1 MPINPAIALQLDR
14 PQPVDILGTAGQVLT
29 LKNLVD
35 QGRMGALQLEQ
46 AEREGM
52 KRQSIADLAR
62 RSGGDM
68 GKFLEGYGEIDPLGA
83 LDLRM
88 KTAKSRAEL
97 DTARLNQ
104 SETLNKLALGAALA
118 VRDAG
123 YTQEAYDRERMRLQ
137 SLGVPAQLLATIPPV
152 VSQEYV
158 DSTIASGTT
167 MADRL
172 ARERFEREK
181 NLPLSD
187 FGKLL
192 ADQARDQEEAAR
204 LSSSQFTP
212 GSGTVDAE
220 GNMVAPAVRVGPP
233 PDRFAAIVAQ
243 KAQPLPEGFYY
254 DDKGRRQKDEEYWR
268 SRERVA
274 EKGAANVTA
283 VGGDMALGKAATT
296 KVDEGL
302 LDTSAA
308 LMRIERIGKEY
319 KPAWSTYLKQGEM
332 GFNAFREKLGGKLSP
347 EQQKELSSY
356 TSWRSSSLDNMNR
369 TIKELTGSAMGVEEA
384 NRIMATLPNPDD
396 APSQFQR
403 KLEDAKQ
410 QTRMALARLTYIKR
424 NGMAMQDV
432 PLDKVPSIINERG
445 GVLEQETKRKF
456 PNMSGAEVSR
466 LVKRQLAQE
475 FGLLAD

>member
-1 MPINPAIALQLDR
+1 MPINPAIALQFDR
-14 PQPVDILGTAGQVLT
+14 PQPIDILGTAGQVLT
-29 LKNLVD
+29 LKNLAE

-46 AEREGM
+46 AERENA

-62 RSGGDM
+62 SAGGDM
-68 GKFLEGYGEIDPLGA
+68 DKFVEGYGAIDPLGA

-88 KTAKSRAEL
+88 KTAKNQAEL

-123 YTQEAYDRERMRLQ
+123 YTQEAYDREIGRLR
-137 SLGVPAQLLATIPPV
+137 SLGVPAQLLATIPPA
-152 VSQEYV
+152 VSREYI
-158 DSTIASGTT
+158 DSQIAGGTT

-172 ARERFEREK
+172 ARERFEYEK
-181 NLPLSD
+181 NAPKSEV
-187 FGKLL
+187 GKLL
-192 ADQARDQEEAAR
+192 SDE
-204 LSSSQFTP
+204 
-212 GSGTVDAE
+212 DAW
-220 GNMVAPAVRVGPP
+220 
-233 PDRFAAIVAQ
+233 
-243 KAQPLPEGFYY
+243 
-254 DDKGRRQKDEEYWR
+254 RRQAGDAGLGTSAVDEGGTIVVSPAPSPFAGAINKASRDPAPQGFRYDARGQLVEIPEFWKA
-268 SRERVA
+268 RERVA
-274 EKGAANVTA
+274 KAGASQIQVA
-283 VGGDMALGKAATT
+283 GGDMALGKAGAG

-319 KPAWSTYLKQGEM
+319 KPAWSTYLKQGEI
-332 GFNAFREKLGGKLSP
+332 GFNAFREKLGAKLSP
-347 EQQKELSSY
+347 EQRKEMESY
-356 TSWRSSSLDNMNR
+356 TSWRSSALDNMNR
-369 TIKELTGSAMGVEEA
+369 TIKELTGTAMGIEEA

-396 APSQFQR
+396 SPSQFQR

-424 NGMAMQDV
+424 NGMAMTDV

-466 LVKRQLAQE
+466 LVRRQLAQE